1 MICFPNAKINLGLN
15 VVEKRPDGYHN
26 LETIFLPIGIKDAL
40 EIVPSGSSD
49 ADYQWAN
56 SGRII
61 DGNPSDNICI
71 KALMKLKQHYPQ
83 IPSLNIHLHKNIPFG
98 AGLGGGSADG
108 AFMLTMLNNYF
119 ELGVSNAELK
129 EIAASLGA
137 DCAFFIDN
145 KPAFATG
152 IGNILSPVEITLK
165 GYHLAVII
173 PNVHVSTPEAYRGV
187 KPAYPAIRLNDAI
200 QQPIETWKETVFND
214 FETSVFAQY
223 PVIEQVKNHMYAQG
237 AVYAS
242 MSGSGSSVFGIFKD
256 KPELAYPDYFQHVE
270 QL

>member
-40 EIVPSGSSD
+40 EIVPLRHSD
-49 ADYQWAN
+49 AEYQWTN
-56 SGRII
+56 SGRMI
-61 DGNPSDNICI
+61 DGDSADNIVI
-71 KALMKLKQHYPQ
+71 KALKKLKERYPQ
-83 IPSLNIHLHKNIPFG
+83 IPALNIHLHKNIPFG

-108 AFMLTMLNNYF
+108 AFMLTLLNNYF
-119 ELGVSNAELK
+119 ELGATSKELK

-152 IGNILSPVEITLK
+152 IGEILTPIEMSLE
-165 GYHLAVII
+165 GYYLAIVI
-173 PNVHVSTPEAYRGV
+173 PNVHVSTPEAYRGIN
-187 KPAYPAIRLNDAI
+187 PGYPNIRLRDAI
-200 QQPIETWKETVFND
+200 LQPIDKWKDTIVND
-214 FETSVFAQY
+214 FEASVFAKY
-223 PVIEQVKNHMYAQG
+223 PVIAQVKQSFYDKG

-242 MSGSGSSVFGIFKD
+242 MSGSGSSVFGIFKEEPTLNY
-256 KPELAYPDYFQHVE
+256 PEYYQHIE
-270 QL
+270 KL